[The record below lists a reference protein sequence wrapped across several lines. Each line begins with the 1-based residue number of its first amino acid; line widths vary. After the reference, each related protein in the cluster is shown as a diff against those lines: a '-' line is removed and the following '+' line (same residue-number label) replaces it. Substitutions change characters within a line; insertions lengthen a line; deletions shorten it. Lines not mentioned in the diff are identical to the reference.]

1 MQVHALRAPERDDPG
16 ATPFERLVHRHHARL
31 RRFAAALLVDRG
43 RVDDVLQEAY
53 IKTFRSGPP
62 AFANEAHESAWLHKV
77 VYRCA
82 LDELRRARR
91 SKETPTAELVQ
102 LGAVPDATR
111 RTLADEAW
119 RALSDNDRAVL
130 LLVDIVGFDYEE
142 AARLL
147 RIRRGTLAS
156 RLSVARDR
164 LRRRMEDE

>member
-1 MQVHALRAPERDDPG
+1 MQVHAVRAHEVDAAG
-16 ATPFERLVHRHHARL
+16 SAPFERLVRRHHARL
-31 RRFAAALLVDRG
+31 RRFAAAILVDRA

-82 LDELRRARR
+82 LDELRRTRR
-91 SKETPTAELVQ
+91 RRETPTADVRP
-102 LGAVPDATR
+102 LGVVPDATQ

-119 RALSDNDRAVL
+119 RALTEDDRAVL
-130 LLVDIVGFDYEE
+130 LLVDVVGLDYAE
-142 AARLL
+142 AAHVLH
-147 RIRRGTLAS
+147 IRRGTLAS

-164 LRRRMEDE
+164 LRRRMEHE

>member
-1 MQVHALRAPERDDPG
+1 VQVDAATLPEREDP
-16 ATPFERLVHRHHARL
+16 AAPPFDRLVRRHHARL
-31 RRFAAALLVDRG
+31 RRFAAALLIDRA

-62 AFANEAHESAWLHKV
+62 AFANEAHESAWLHTV

-82 LDELRRARR
+82 LDELRRVKR
-91 SKETPTAELVQ
+91 SRETPTADVIE
-102 LGAVPDATR
+102 LGAVPDANE
-111 RTLADEAW
+111 RTLVDEAW

-130 LLVDIVGFDYEE
+130 LLVDVAGFDYGE

-147 RIRRGTLAS
+147 RIRRGTVAS

-164 LRRRMEDE
+164 LRGRMEDE

>member
-1 MQVHALRAPERDDPG
+1 VQVHALRAPERDDPG
-16 ATPFERLVHRHHARL
+16 ATPFERLVRRHHARL
-31 RRFAAALLVDRG
+31 RRFAAAILVDRG

-82 LDELRRARR
+82 LDELRRAKRT
-91 SKETPTAELVQ
+91 KETPMAEVFPLGVVQ
-102 LGAVPDATR
+102 DATH

-130 LLVDIVGFDYEE
+130 LLVDVVGFDYEE
-142 AARLL
+142 AARIL

-164 LRRRMEDE
+164 LRRRMEGD

>member
-1 MQVHALRAPERDDPG
+1 MQVHALRAPERDSPG
-16 ATPFERLVHRHHARL
+16 TTPFERLVRRHHTRL
-31 RRFAAALLVDRG
+31 RRFAASILVDRG

-82 LDELRRARR
+82 LDELRRAKR
-91 SKETPTAELVQ
+91 SKETPTADVVP
-102 LGAVPDATR
+102 LGVVHDATH

-130 LLVDIVGFDYEE
+130 LLVDVVGLDYAE
-142 AARLL
+142 AAHVL

-164 LRRRMEDE
+164 LRRRMEHE

>member
-1 MQVHALRAPERDDPG
+1 VQVHALRGPERDNPG
-16 ATPFERLVHRHHARL
+16 ETPFERLVHRHHARL
-31 RRFAAALLVDRG
+31 RRFAAAILVDRA

-82 LDELRRARR
+82 LDELRRTKRTR
-91 SKETPTAELVQ
+91 ETPSAEIVP
-102 LGAVPDATR
+102 LGVVPDASH

-119 RALSDNDRAVL
+119 RSLSDNDRSAL
-130 LLVDIVGFDYEE
+130 LLVDVLGLDYAE
-142 AARLL
+142 AARVL

-164 LRRRMEDE
+164 LRRRMDDE